1 MEALLTFTSLL
12 RPIYWPSGKTAIHFS
27 RKKTLFNTV
36 TRYDTV
42 NFFFWPIGDSI
53 NGVPLYVTIEVLCDK
68 DDSQRILKLSFV
80 LSGLSFPSVSFRN

>member
-1 MEALLTFTSLL
+1 MGCD
-12 RPIYWPSGKTAIHFS
+12 YSGTPPYCHLVITGPFI
-27 RKKTLFNTV
+27 
-36 TRYDTV
+36 
-42 NFFFWPIGDSI
+42 WPIGDSI